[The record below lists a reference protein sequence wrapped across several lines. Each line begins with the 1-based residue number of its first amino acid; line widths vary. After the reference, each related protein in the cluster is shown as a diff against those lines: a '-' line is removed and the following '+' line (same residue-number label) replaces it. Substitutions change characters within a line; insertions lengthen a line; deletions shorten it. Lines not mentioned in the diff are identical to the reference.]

1 MPYNT
6 ISHLDEDCP
15 LRGIVEPGDELLSIN
30 GHEIRDVLDYK
41 YWSYETE
48 LTLEFRTAGLVRVD
62 KDEGEDL
69 GLNFEDYLMDKP
81 TGCANRCIFCF
92 VDQLPGGLR
101 STLYFKDDDA
111 RLSFLTG
118 NYITAT
124 NLSPRELQRIC
135 ELRVSPL
142 NISVHATNGEL
153 RARMLQNKRG
163 AEIMDILRRFAA
175 AGIYMDCQIVLCPGW
190 NDGAELQRSM
200 EDLASL
206 YPAVGSV
213 SIVPVGLTAH
223 RQGLTELRPFD
234 KAGARATISQVEAFA
249 KKCLAEHDCRI
260 FACSDELYLKAELPI
275 PAERE
280 YEGYPQLENGVG
292 LLRLLMEE
300 FDYALETTD
309 ERPKKPF
316 SIATGVSAAPFMEKL
331 CAKAGA
337 EARVYAIKNDFFG
350 QTVDVAG
357 LTTGQDL
364 VKNLRGQEL
373 GEFLLIPAVMLR
385 HGETVFLDDL
395 SVEELSNTLG
405 VPVIPVEN
413 DGEALLNAML
423 GRM

>member
-1 MPYNT
+1 
-6 ISHLDEDCP
+6 
-15 LRGIVEPGDELLSIN
+15 
-30 GHEIRDVLDYK
+30 
-41 YWSYETE
+41 
-48 LTLEFRTAGLVRVD
+48 
-62 KDEGEDL
+62 
-69 GLNFEDYLMDKP
+69 
-81 TGCANRCIFCF
+81 
-92 VDQLPGGLR
+92 
-101 STLYFKDDDA
+101 
-111 RLSFLTG
+111 
-118 NYITAT
+118 
-124 NLSPRELQRIC
+124 
-135 ELRVSPL
+135 
-142 NISVHATNGEL
+142 
-153 RARMLQNKRG
+153 MLQNKRG

-350 QTVDVAG
+350 HTVDVAG